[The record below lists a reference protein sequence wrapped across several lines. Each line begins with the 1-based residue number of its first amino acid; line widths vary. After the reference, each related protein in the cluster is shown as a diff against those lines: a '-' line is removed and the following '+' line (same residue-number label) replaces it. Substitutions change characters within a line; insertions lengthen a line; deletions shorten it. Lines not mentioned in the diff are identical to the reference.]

1 MPIVVDFDT
10 IPGLFY
16 NLSSK
21 YEGSNKTAVAFK
33 PQGDAPYKKV
43 TWDEFTEDVN
53 ALTAYLISTGFRKG
67 DRVGILS
74 ENRYEWAVVDMAI
87 QQLGGVN
94 VALYTSLPENQCE
107 YIINDSGA
115 QLFFVSTGFQLK
127 KALAVYDNCPELGQI
142 VAIDKPKQG
151 NLLDPD
157 HVELFDEV
165 LDRGKREL
173 KKNYELFEERRA
185 SVKPEDLSTLI
196 YTSGTTGLPK
206 GVMLTHQNLVSNIKS
221 AHQVIDIHEFDR
233 ALSFLPLC
241 HAFER
246 MAGYYAILSGGAE
259 IYYAESVDSVSRN
272 MLEARPTI
280 VISVPRLFE
289 KIYNLIH
296 KNVQEGSAI
305 KQSLFYWAVRTGRK
319 YARGK
324 RGVIKVGKILADKLV
339 FDKLKEKTGG
349 NVRLFVSGGAALQR
363 EIGEFFQAAGMSIT
377 EGYGLTE
384 TSPVISV
391 NPWKK
396 ERFGTV
402 GHVIPG
408 VKVGI
413 QELETNNI
421 IAELSGDEYPSEL
434 NSGAG
439 EIICKGPNVMGGYW
453 NNHKETQRMI
463 DEDGW
468 LHTGDIGRFVDGY
481 LQITDRLKHMIVN
494 AGGKNIY
501 PGPIEDMLKTSL
513 WIDQV
518 IILGEQR
525 NYLTALV
532 VPDIEMLKSWAS
544 KNNISYQNEDDL
556 VEYGE
561 VKKIIA
567 DEIKEVSDRLP
578 PHEKVRQFKLL
589 GEPFSIESGELTPT
603 LKVKRKV
610 IEERYKDEIESMYA
624 VA

>member
-1 MPIVVDFDT
+1 MPTVVDFET
-10 IPGLFY
+10 IPALFY

-21 YEGSNKTAVAFK
+21 YEGKNKTAVAHK
-33 PQGDAPYKKV
+33 PKGDSHYREV
-43 TWDEFTEDVN
+43 TWDEFTKNVN
-53 ALTAYLISTGFRKG
+53 ALTSYLISIGFRKG

-74 ENRYEWAVVDMAI
+74 ENRYEWAVIDMAI

-94 VALYTSLPENQCE
+94 VALYTSLPESQCE

-115 QLFFVSTGFQLK
+115 QLFFVSTGLQLK

-142 VAIDKPKQG
+142 VAIDKPRQPE
-151 NLLDPD
+151 LLD
-157 HVELFDEV
+157 HENVEMFDEV
-165 LDRGKREL
+165 LKRGEDEL
-173 KKNYELFEERRA
+173 KNNYELFEERRA
-185 SVKPEDLSTLI
+185 SIIPKDLSTLI

-221 AHQVIDIHEFDR
+221 AHQVITINEFDR

-272 MLEARPTI
+272 MLEVQPSI

-296 KNVQEGSAI
+296 KNVKDGSSI

-324 RGVIKVGKILADKLV
+324 RGFISLGNIIADKLV
-339 FDKLKEKTGG
+339 FDKLKDKTGG
-349 NVRLFVSGGAALQR
+349 KVRLFVSGGAALQR

-391 NPWKK
+391 NPFKK

-402 GHVIPG
+402 GHIIPG
-408 VKVGI
+408 VTVGI
-413 QELETNNI
+413 QDLETNNI
-421 IAELSGDEYPSEL
+421 IAELSGDDYPSEL

-439 EIICKGPNVMGGYW
+439 EIICKGPNLMKGYW
-453 NNHKETQRMI
+453 NNEEETRKII
-463 DEDGW
+463 DEEGW

-525 NYLTALV
+525 NYLAALV
-532 VPDIEMLKSWAS
+532 VPDLEMLKSWAS
-544 KNNISYQNEDDL
+544 KNNVSYTNESEL
-556 VEYGE
+556 VEHEE
-561 VKKIIA
+561 VKKIIGN
-567 DEIKEVSDRLP
+567 EIKEVSDRLP
-578 PHEKVRQFKLL
+578 SHEKVRHFKLL

-610 IEERYKDEIESMYA
+610 IEQRYKNKIESMYA
-624 VA
+624 EA